1 MVGDV
6 GVTIAPDAAAAP
18 VTVAPAALFVGV
30 LLLILLIFVV
40 DVVLLLLGTYVSGTK
55 CGVRL
60 DIGGRIGLVG
70 HWYDV
75 GATIGAAFGALLK
88 LKLQM
93 I

>member
-6 GVTIAPDAAAAP
+6 GVTIAPDAATAP
-18 VTVAPAALFVGV
+18 VAATVAAFVDV

-75 GATIGAAFGALLK
+75 GAIGAAFGALLK

-93 I
+93 N